1 MVEDAPGSVG
11 SFVGVI
17 SYINHKQEF
26 WVWTYTTD
34 KFGIIFSKE
43 PKMSETQIKEA
54 VEALTEMGY
63 SIEVGS
69 NFYPTD
75 NSNCAAPPMME
86 KEDRIFFWE
95 NYISM
100 IYWYINDDLYT
111 SLNVNY
117 KGKNL

>member
-75 NSNCAAPPMME
+75 NSNCAAPLVKE

-95 NYISM
+95 KYISM
-100 IYWYINDDLYT
+100 IWMIIYIQ
-111 SLNVNY
+111 V
-117 KGKNL
+117 